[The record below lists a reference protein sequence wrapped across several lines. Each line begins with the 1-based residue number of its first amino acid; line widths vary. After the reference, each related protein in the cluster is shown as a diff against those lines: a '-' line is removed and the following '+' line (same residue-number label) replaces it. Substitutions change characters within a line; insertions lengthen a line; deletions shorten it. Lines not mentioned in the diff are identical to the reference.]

1 MEVIE
6 AIRNRRSIRGFRPAP
21 VPREILEELLETC
34 LWAPSRFNI
43 QPWELVILGGQ
54 AMDRVKSC
62 LTEMDKSGAMINS
75 DLPPFPDLPEPYL
88 QRRLHLRDSID
99 AHQFPPGTQN
109 LDERRAEY
117 LERGG
122 RFHEAPNGIILCIER
137 FLYPGAILDVGIM
150 AQTICLAAFAYG
162 LGTCII
168 GRAVYWPDMLRELLG
183 LPESKLIIL
192 AIAIGYPNPESIIN
206 SYPRHRIPLTDST
219 HWRDI

>member
-1 MEVIE
+1 MEVME
-6 AIRNRRSIRGFRPAP
+6 AIRNRRSIRGFGPEP
-21 VPREILEELLETC
+21 VPRKVLEELLETC
-34 LWAPSRFNI
+34 QWAPSRFNI
-43 QPWELVILGGQ
+43 QPVQLLILGGEV
-54 AMDRVKSC
+54 MEKVKSC
-62 LTEMDKSGAMINS
+62 LTEMDRASTPINP
-75 DLPPFPDLPEPYL
+75 DLPPFRDLPEPYL
-88 QRRLHLRDSID
+88 QRQLDNRERID
-99 AHQFPPGTQN
+99 THQFPPGTEN
-109 LDERRAEY
+109 VDERRAEY
-117 LERGG
+117 WDRGG

-150 AQTICLAAFAYG
+150 AQTICLAALAYG